1 MAPRAEGRWSDA
13 EIKAALN
20 RAGLD
25 EDTPLTVLA
34 VETLPEPNGSFS
46 DPLGGDLGQVRVIRT
61 SPPSPETVAA
71 AVSGTRLYPATQ

>member
-1 MAPRAEGRWSDA
+1 MAPQAEGRWTDPQVKDA
-13 EIKAALN
+13 LA

-34 VETLPEPNGSFS
+34 VETLPEPNGSFN

-61 SPPSPETVAA
+61 SPLSDVAERCCIE
-71 AVSGTRLYPATQ
+71 S